1 MVSRLCLLNPPGVP
15 PAFSEG
21 LIEDIETD
29 KRVALKSLMRPAYQK
44 FAQDKYFVTPVRE
57 APP

>member
-1 MVSRLCLLNPPGVP
+1 MITQ
-15 PAFSEG
+15 PAPCGFCFLEG

-44 FAQDKYFVTPVRE
+44 FAQDEHFVTPVHE
-57 APP
+57 NHP